1 MRQRLLHKI
10 ITVSVTLSSV
20 LTGCGGS
27 DSASGNSHA
36 YRETL
41 NDIFAEAAPNRYD
54 ICLDSAP
61 DDNCRRMRVKNIG
74 PHGQVFNDSNYLH
87 INEAREIGIDIINS
101 DDDIWQMRHPLVAIS
116 SCPEYYI
123 AELSHS
129 YPYLVNEAA
138 VLLHDIGARF
148 NDSLAARGGGN
159 YRIKVTSVL
168 RTPLTVKKLRRV
180 NRNAVDSSA
189 HQFGTTFDISYS
201 KFICDSLGVNRTFED
216 LKNLLGE
223 ILYDLRR
230 ERRCY
235 VKREKRQSCFHIT
248 ARACR
253 DTLSNTTNQP
263 RE

>member
-1 MRQRLLHKI
+1 MMAAMA
-10 ITVSVTLSSV
+10 LSAA

-27 DSASGNSHA
+27 DSTPRDGRPA
-36 YRETL
+36 RETL
-41 NDIFAEAAPNRYD
+41 DDIFAETRPNPYD

-61 DDNCRRMRVKNIG
+61 DEGCRRMKVKDIG
-74 PHGQVFNDSNYLH
+74 PHARVFNDSNYLH

-101 DDDIWQMRHPLVAIS
+101 DDDIWQMRHPLVGIR
-116 SCPEYYI
+116 SCREYYV

-129 YPYLVNEAA
+129 YPYLVEEAA
-138 VLLHDIGARF
+138 GLLHDIGARF

-168 RTPLTVKKLRRV
+168 RTPLTVKRLRRV

-223 ILYDLRR
+223 ILDDLRR
-230 ERRCY
+230 EGRCY
-235 VKREKRQSCFHIT
+235 VKREYRQSCFHIT
-248 ARACR
+248 ARAR
-253 DTLSNTTNQP
+253 RQPLSDKTNLTS
-263 RE
+263 E